1 MMDAAEAGETYHL
14 TRTEE
19 LVEKQRLPQVN
30 AAELRRE
37 AEGFFGT
44 GDPVGDDGIDGLV
57 RD

>member
-1 MMDAAEAGETYHL
+1 MDAAEAGETYHL